1 MHHKSWWQK
10 SKGTRWDLLFFD
22 CLGIEYIP
30 QNILDKIKYKSIT
43 HSILCYFDDFI
54 ICRFYCVTL
63 IEYINVEETFL
74 DYTGLFSG
82 IVKPC
87 THLQPVPSISTHSP
101 HLHPPPSTSTPLSSA
116 HFSLYPILYKNL
128 NVKWTKIFHL
138 IRQFPLI

>member
-1 MHHKSWWQK
+1 MNKRWSVHHKSWWQK

-54 ICRFYCVTL
+54 ICRFYCITL

-74 DYTGLFSG
+74 DYTGLFLG
-82 IVKPC
+82 IAKPC
-87 THLQPVPSISTHSP
+87 THLQPVPSISTHSLP
-101 HLHPPPSTSTPLSSA
+101 PPPTSIHLHSPQFSSFQPLPN
-116 HFSLYPILYKNL
+116 SLQKPQ
-128 NVKWTKIFHL
+128 
-138 IRQFPLI
+138 R